1 MGDEYS
7 GASLQVFFN
16 TVDISGKGRTV
27 KVSESAAEP
36 EKIDITT
43 RGDTERQELESFPGK
58 SISAVDFGCL
68 DDNDGS
74 AALLGFAINSKD
86 TLTVYPRGK
95 THGYPKIEIQNARLL
110 SRDHNVPYD
119 NAVDLTAKFNA
130 NNTLTR
136 TTYSSA

>member
-7 GASLQVFFN
+7 GASLQVFYN

-36 EKIDITT
+36 EKIDVTT

-58 SISAVDFGCL
+58 TVTAIDFGCL
-68 DDNDGS
+68 DEDDGS
-74 AALLGFAINSKD
+74 ANLLDFAINSKD

-95 THGYPKIEIQNARLL
+95 THTYPKIEIKNARLL

-119 NAVDLTAKFNA
+119 NAVDLASKFSA
-130 NNTLTR
+130 NNSCTR
-136 TTYSSA
+136 STYSSA